1 MNVVVGHISL
11 VQNHRAKMPPGVAD
25 HVDKALEGCEN
36 AARTLHN
43 ALDSVREGSREKGLV
58 SLPDIARRTV
68 ELKGHD
74 LWRDTIGVRVTFA
87 EGFPDVLGVSFQ
99 LQQVLLNLVT
109 NAQHALRGSGALR
122 SIEITGA
129 VDGGHAVIEV
139 RDSGSGIPQEALPQI
154 FKPFFT
160 PKPEGTGL
168 GLAVSAA
175 IIRDH
180 GGELAAENLSEGG
193 AVFRIRLP
201 LAVEENARPG

>member
-1 MNVVVGHISL
+1 VSF
-11 VQNHRAKMPPGVAD
+11 PG
-25 HVDKALEGCEN
+25 
-36 AARTLHN
+36 
-43 ALDSVREGSREKGLV
+43 
-58 SLPDIARRTV
+58 IARRTV
-68 ELKGHD
+68 ELKAHD
-74 LWRDTIGVRVTFA
+74 LRRDTIGVRVTFA

-109 NAQHALRGSGALR
+109 NAQHALRGSGARR

-129 VDGGHAVIEV
+129 VEGGHAVIEV
-139 RDSGSGIPQEALPQI
+139 RDSGPGIPPEALPQI

-160 PKPEGTGL
+160 TKPEGTGL

-180 GGELAAENLSEGG
+180 GGELAAENPSEGG

-201 LAVEENARPG
+201 LAVENARPG